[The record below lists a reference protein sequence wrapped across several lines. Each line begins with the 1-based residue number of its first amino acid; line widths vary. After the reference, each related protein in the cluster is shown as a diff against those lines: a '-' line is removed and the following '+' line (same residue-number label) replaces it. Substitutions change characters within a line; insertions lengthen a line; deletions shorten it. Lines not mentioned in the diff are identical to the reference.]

1 LLLPR
6 SRRMRLALSGKFYS
20 GKSIAAEI
28 LAREFGFVRL
38 SLADELKAMAAEIVQ
53 FLQEHGGL
61 EQAGV
66 LLDKTTPLGR
76 QWLQW
81 LGTDLIR
88 KRDADFWVRLLLR
101 KLRTMQRDNV
111 VVDDVRFR
119 NEAYALRQVG
129 FKLIRI
135 ETSEATRRRRAQ
147 ALGAVLV
154 PEREGHPSETD
165 LDEFLFWDAI
175 LSGDEP
181 IHDFRE
187 TVRVLVKELS
197 AGGKATAQT

>member
-1 LLLPR
+1 
-6 SRRMRLALSGKFYS
+6 MRLALSGKYYS
-20 GKSIAAEI
+20 GKSTAAEI
-28 LAREFGFVRL
+28 LVREFGFARL
-38 SLADELKAMAAEIVQ
+38 SLADELKAMAAEIIQ

-61 EQAGV
+61 EQARA

-76 QWLQW
+76 HWLQW

-88 KRDADFWVRLLLR
+88 KRDADFWVRVLLK
-101 KLRTMQRDNV
+101 KLRIMQQAKV

-119 NEAYALRQVG
+119 NEAYALRRAG
-129 FKLIRI
+129 FKLVRV

-154 PEREGHPSETD
+154 PEKECHPSETD
-165 LDEFLFWDAI
+165 LDEFPFWDAV

-181 IHDFRE
+181 VHDFRE
-187 TVRVLVKELS
+187 AVRFLVKELG
-197 AGGKATAQT
+197 AGGKSHGA